1 MKTANKT
8 LTVTSGAE
16 SRNVQVAS
24 SLDGSQ
30 SAFGFLSALA
40 GSHSG
45 PPELKEPPL
54 EERSSVRLSA
64 HMLRI

>member
-8 LTVTSGAE
+8 LTVVSGDE

-24 SLDGSQ
+24 SLDGLQ

-45 PPELKEPPL
+45 PPELKKPPL